1 MSRAS
6 ETSVTITC
14 IPIMGSQKEQGE
26 REWWK
31 NIFEEIMAERGNLE
45 SSKKKLTH

>member
-14 IPIMGSQKEQGE
+14 IPIMGSQKKQGE

-31 NIFEEIMAERGNLE
+31 NIFEEIMAERVE
-45 SSKKKLTH
+45 IYI